1 MDSENLKFL
10 SSIIGVI
17 GGVIGAIGGVL
28 GFFTF
33 IDSNLLGFKPR
44 LNISGRL
51 FFSFEEKE
59 ATQGIRGKP
68 LKSIIFQIEVIN
80 GRNKIGRID
89 DFAIRIYNEGTTQP
103 ETFMLYAEN
112 ILDRF
117 PSKPSSFDREKFNF
131 FSPLSILGR
140 STKNIVIEFTPE
152 QHMSIYIP
160 TDRHL
165 KMELL
170 YALPNKKW
178 KIAGVYNPNHF
189 RSREKSNE
197 LQGVVEYSLLDN
209 AVERKKIERTLKQ
222 PASGLYRGV
231 SGKYIGF
238 YLRKPIYFIKRTI
251 KHPFNII
258 KLIITL
264 IILSAKHITFTRL
277 ILPLINKK
285 SKNLPRLTFTNPRE
299 HLRIDTTTTLIN
311 LKEKTQV
318 IINKINKNA
327 NDDAKITLSAADEG
341 FYIQR
346 GNLTIKFYYSGDGH
360 ITIQDTDGYPQR
372 FLFTMKLHEYP
383 FGIRLWKVN
392 NKIMTTDSACVL
404 FMDSFIL
411 LSH

>member
-1 MDSENLKFL
+1 MELKLDSENLKIL

-17 GGVIGAIGGVL
+17 GGVL
-28 GFFTF
+28 GLFTF

-59 ATQGIRGKP
+59 TTQGIRGKP

-89 DFAIRIYNEGTTQP
+89 DFAIRIYNESTTQP
-103 ETFMLYAEN
+103 KTFMLYAEN
-112 ILDRF
+112 MLDRL

-131 FSPLSILGR
+131 FSPLSILSR
-140 STKNIVIEFTPE
+140 STKNTVIEFTPK
-152 QHMSIYIP
+152 QHMSIYVS
-160 TDRHL
+160 TDSRL

-178 KIAGVYNPNHF
+178 KIARVYNLFHF
-189 RSREKSNE
+189 SSREKNSD
-197 LQGVVEYSLLDN
+197 LQIIEEYSLLDN
-209 AVERKKIERTLKQ
+209 IVERNKIERTLKQ
-222 PASGLYRGV
+222 PVSGLYRGV
-231 SGKYIGF
+231 SGKFIGI
-238 YLRKPIYFIKRTI
+238 YLRKPFYFIKRAI
-251 KHPFNII
+251 KYPFKII
-258 KLIITL
+258 SLIINL
-264 IILSAKHITFTRL
+264 IILGVKHITFTRL

-285 SKNLPRLTFTNPRE
+285 SKNLPQLIFTNPRE
-299 HLRIDTTTTLIN
+299 HLKIDTTTTLIN
-311 LKEKTQV
+311 LKEKTQR

-327 NDDAKITLSAADEG
+327 NDEAKITLSVTNEG
-341 FYIQR
+341 FHIQR
-346 GNLTIKFYYSGDGH
+346 GKLTIKFYRSGDGH
-360 ITIQDTDGYPQR
+360 ITIQDTGDYPQR
-372 FLFTMKLHEYP
+372 FLFTMELHEYP